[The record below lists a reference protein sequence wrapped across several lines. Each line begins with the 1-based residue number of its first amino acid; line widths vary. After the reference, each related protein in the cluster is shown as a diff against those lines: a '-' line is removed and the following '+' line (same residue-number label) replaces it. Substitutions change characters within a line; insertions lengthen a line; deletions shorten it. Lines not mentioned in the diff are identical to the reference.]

1 MLLYSTFTLVFSGN
15 LWYNSFIGK
24 HSNVEV
30 EVFMIKQKGM
40 NGEIRNISI
49 ELLEPNDKG
58 LIIVLKFFLL
68 DDEMDSNSLRMKLD
82 PRIKLDSSKGRIVSY
97 KNRQSDQ
104 NWFEFDYIIYDS
116 TYGHDIYKK
125 LKARL
130 SC

>member
-1 MLLYSTFTLVFSGN
+1 
-15 LWYNSFIGK
+15 
-24 HSNVEV
+24 
-30 EVFMIKQKGM
+30 MIKQKGM